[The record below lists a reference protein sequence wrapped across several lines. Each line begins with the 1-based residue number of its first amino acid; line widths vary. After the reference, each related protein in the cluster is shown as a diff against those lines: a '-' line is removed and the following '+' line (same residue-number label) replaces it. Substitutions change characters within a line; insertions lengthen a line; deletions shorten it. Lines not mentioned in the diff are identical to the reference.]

1 MAKTIDVY
9 GSELVEDYAK
19 IVLDFGLEEFDP
31 SMFPEPNRIMRRGE
45 VFAGRDL
52 KIIADCIKNKKP
64 FYVLSGIMP
73 TGDRLHFGS
82 KLVVE
87 QIRYFQEHGAK
98 AYILVAD
105 LEAMASRGV
114 TLEQAR
120 QRALDFHIPAY
131 IALGLD
137 PKKTIFYFQ
146 SQNMDV
152 VHQLQLQQ
160 QNIVRCVIN
169 ILNST
174 NCICNSYGIIII
186 DCLSNSIKYNY

>member
-19 IVLDFGLEEFDP
+19 VIRDFGLEVFDP
-31 SMFPEPNRIMRRGE
+31 SIFPEPNRIMRRGE
-45 VFAGRDL
+45 VFAGRGL

-73 TGDRLHFGS
+73 TGDKLHFGS

-87 QIRYFQEHGAK
+87 QISYFQKHGAK

-114 TLEQAR
+114 TLEQAK

-146 SQNMDV
+146 SENKDV
-152 VHQLQLQQ
+152 V
-160 QNIVRCVIN
+160 
-169 ILNST
+169 
-174 NCICNSYGIIII
+174 
-186 DCLSNSIKYNY
+186 